1 MRHKLNLP
9 EHPNIIFLII
19 VFDILVL
26 VTIYGLYGTNWV
38 GQSGYQ
44 LKLPS
49 SPKAYLPI
57 SANHLLVK
65 VFSEDQANCIIGK
78 KAVPFTALPK
88 ELERQKSEF
97 QIEEV
102 LLMIDRDAP
111 ISREREIVS
120 VIQELGLKCTIV
132 TEPKGNG
139 R

>member
-19 VFDILVL
+19 VFDLFVL
-26 VTIYGLYGTNWV
+26 VSIYGLYGTNWI

-57 SANHLLVK
+57 SPNHLLVK
-65 VFSEDQANCIIGK
+65 VFSEDQANCIIGR
-78 KAVPFTALPK
+78 KAVPFTSLSS
-88 ELERQKSEF
+88 ELEQQKNDF
-97 QIEEV
+97 KIEEV
-102 LLMIDRDAP
+102 LLMIDENAP
-111 ISREREIVS
+111 ISRERELVS
-120 VIQELGLKCTIV
+120 MIQALGLKCTIV
-132 TEPKGNG
+132 TEPIENG